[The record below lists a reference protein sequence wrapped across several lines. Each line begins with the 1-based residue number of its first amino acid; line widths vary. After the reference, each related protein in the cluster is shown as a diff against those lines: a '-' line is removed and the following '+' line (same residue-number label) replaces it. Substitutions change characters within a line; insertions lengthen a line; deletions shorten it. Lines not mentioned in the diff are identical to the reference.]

1 MERRFS
7 MMKRP
12 IEFRGGSI
20 HMMIRAITVI
30 MVILLAALPAS
41 AQLDR
46 IFKGLGIGQKGGLS
60 DAKIGSGLKEALKIG
75 TENAVGLTGKTDGY
89 FVNQAIKI
97 LMPEKLRTLEKGL
110 RVVGYGP
117 QVDEFVLS
125 MNRAAEQA
133 APAAK
138 EIFWNA
144 IGEMT
149 FEDVRKIWSGNETAA
164 TDYFKGKTTDRLTA
178 AFRPVV
184 DKAMNEVGVTRQYK
198 ELVGKY
204 ESIPFVKKET
214 FDIDGYVVTKALD
227 GLFHVVGEEERK
239 IRTNPQARVT
249 DLLKEVFGK

>member
-1 MERRFS
+1 
-7 MMKRP
+7 
-12 IEFRGGSI
+12 
-20 HMMIRAITVI
+20 
-30 MVILLAALPAS
+30 
-41 AQLDR
+41 
-46 IFKGLGIGQKGGLS
+46 
-60 DAKIGSGLKEALKIG
+60 
-75 TENAVGLTGKTDGY
+75 
-89 FVNQAIKI
+89 
-97 LMPEKLRTLEKGL
+97 MPEKLQTLEKGL

-117 QVDEFVLS
+117 QVDQFVLS
-125 MNRAAEQA
+125 MNRAAERA

-138 EIFWNA
+138 QIFWDA

-164 TDYFKGKTTDRLTA
+164 TDYFKGKTTDRLA
-178 AFRPVV
+178 VAFRPVV

-227 GLFHVVGEEERK
+227 GLFHMVGEEERK

-249 DLLKEVFGK
+249 DLLKEVFKK